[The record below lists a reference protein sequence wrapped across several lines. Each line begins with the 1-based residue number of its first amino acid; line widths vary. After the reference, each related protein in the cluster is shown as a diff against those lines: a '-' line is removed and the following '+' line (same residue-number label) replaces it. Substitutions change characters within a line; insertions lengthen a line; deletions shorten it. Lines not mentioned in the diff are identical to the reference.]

1 MGTHRRRLRAAFFL
15 VCALGTIGIVSFA
28 YGFGFF
34 NDFER
39 QSVDARFS
47 VRGTQAAPSNVA
59 VVKVDDVTF
68 GALCP
73 ASGSKCVRWPFP
85 HSLHAQVIARLVNDG
100 AKVVAYDV
108 QFSEYDPSVAA
119 DNALYLSILRRPN
132 KVVLATTETNDKGQ
146 PNLIFGPADLK
157 RMHALAGSA
166 NFVTDKG
173 NVYRKV
179 PYEVGGLKSFAVVA
193 AELAT
198 GRPIERSDLGAGGA
212 AWIDYVGPEN
222 TIHSYSFSQV
232 LHGRFAPGTFRGKV
246 VVVGPSVPSLQDIH
260 ATPVDSRM
268 SGAEIEANAIDTALR
283 GFPLQSAS
291 STINVLLIVL
301 LGLIAPLL
309 GLRWGPVVGTMAAIG
324 AGALFVLSS
333 QLAFNR
339 GLILSFTYPLASLTL
354 ATVGGLGVHLTVTA
368 FERERVRDM
377 FSRFVPEG
385 VVDQVLARTDADL
398 RLGGRQMQVTVMFS
412 DLRGFT
418 SSVENMSA
426 PDVIE
431 ILNHYLGEMSDAI
444 LDHGGTLISYM
455 GDGIMAV
462 FGAPIEM
469 EDQADRAL
477 AAAHEMLNV
486 RLPRFNSWMRQR
498 GLGEG
503 YRMGIGLNTGPV
515 MVGNVGHERRLDYTA
530 VGDTT
535 NTSSRIE
542 GMTKGTPFA
551 VLVAESTYARLAT
564 KPADLVY
571 VDELEVRGREQR
583 IKLWGLEPEPTPAAA
598 PEPAPATAQAA
609 VEAPPQAEPV

>member
-15 VCALGTIGIVSFA
+15 ACALGTIGLVSFG

-47 VRGTQAAPSNVA
+47 IRGTQSAPKDLA
-59 VVKVDDVTF
+59 IVKIDDVTF
-68 GALCP
+68 SDLP
-73 ASGSKCVRWPFP
+73 DKRWPF
-85 HSLHAQVIARLVNDG
+85 SRFLHAKVIDRLAADG
-100 AKVVAYDV
+100 AKVIPYDV
-108 QFSEYDPSVAA
+108 QFSELGTAA
-119 DNALYLSILRRPN
+119 EDNALGLAIMRHPN
-132 KVVLATTETNDKGQ
+132 KVVLASTETNGKGE
-146 PNLIFGPADLK
+146 PNLIFSPDDLK
-157 RMHALAGSA
+157 LIHARAGSA

-179 PYEVGGLKSFAVVA
+179 PYEVGGLQSFAVVT

-198 GRPIERSDLGAGGA
+198 GREIERSQLGPGGE

-222 TIHSYSFSQV
+222 TIPSYSFSRV
-232 LHGRFAPGTFRGKV
+232 LNGRVPPGTFRNKIV
-246 VVVGPSVPSLQDIH
+246 IVGPSAPSLQDIH
-260 ATPVDSRM
+260 ATPVASRM

-291 STINVLLIVL
+291 TTVNVLLIVL

-309 GLRWGPVVGTMAAIG
+309 GLRWGPVVGTMTAIG
-324 AGALFVLSS
+324 CGGLFVLSS

-385 VVDQVLARTDADL
+385 VVDQVLARADADL
-398 RLGGRQMQVTVMFS
+398 RLGGRQMEVTVMFS

-431 ILNHYLGEMSDAI
+431 VLNHYLGEMSDAI
-444 LDHGGTLISYM
+444 LDHGGTLVSYM

-462 FGAPIEM
+462 FGAPIEQ

-477 AAAHEMLNV
+477 MAAQEMLNV
-486 RLPRFNSWMRQR
+486 RLPRFNQWMRER

-503 YRMGIGLNTGPV
+503 YRMGIGLNTGAV
-515 MVGNVGHERRLDYTA
+515 MVGNVGHERRLEYTA

-542 GMTKGTPFA
+542 GMTKGTPYA
-551 VLVAESTYARLAT
+551 VLVAESTFARLSS
-564 KPADLVY
+564 KPPDLVY
-571 VDELEVRGREQR
+571 VDELEVRGREQK
-583 IKLWGLEPEPTPAAA
+583 IKLWGLEPEPAPAAA
-598 PEPAPATAQAA
+598 PEPSPAPEP
-609 VEAPPQAEPV
+609 VEAPPQVEPA